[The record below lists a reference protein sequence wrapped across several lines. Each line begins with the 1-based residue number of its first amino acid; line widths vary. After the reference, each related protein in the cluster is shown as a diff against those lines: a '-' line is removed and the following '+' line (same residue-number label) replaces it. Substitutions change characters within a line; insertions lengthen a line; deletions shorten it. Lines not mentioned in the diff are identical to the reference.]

1 MNKILNKLNSVPG
14 VVGSMICNDQ
24 GNVMAHLFPQGID
37 TETLNSVAT
46 LLTDNIPVFQECT
59 GGTKMFNFK
68 YEKGRIVV
76 RQDHDRYYVL
86 LCSSTVAVNIQILD
100 MIVDVASKQLD
111 KTAISEPEKPL
122 STPAPASKSL
132 TATKYSP
139 AELIEKGP
147 LSSSLTGMQTSLTK
161 FLGPMAKIIF
171 VECMEKWL
179 ETSQPSKEAFPEL
192 IEIINLE
199 INDNTKSAQYR
210 QMIAPYI

>member
-24 GNVMAHLFPQGID
+24 GHVMAHLFPQGID
-37 TETLNSVAT
+37 TEMLKTVAS

-59 GGTKMFNFK
+59 GGSRTFNFK

-76 RQDHDRYYVL
+76 RHDHDRYYVL
-86 LCSSTVAVNIQILD
+86 LCSNTVAVNIQILD
-100 MIVDVASKQLD
+100 MIIDVASKQLD
-111 KTAISEPEKPL
+111 KSVSNEPEKPL
-122 STPAPASKSL
+122 TTSAPVQKAPAAS
-132 TATKYSP
+132 TYSP

-147 LSSSLTGMQTSLTK
+147 LSSSLTGIQTSLIK

-171 VECMEKWL
+171 TECVEKWL
-179 ETSQPSKEAFPEL
+179 ETNQPSKEAFPEL
-192 IEIINLE
+192 IEIINQE
-199 INDNTKSAQYR
+199 INDNNKSAQFR

>member
-24 GNVMAHLFPQGID
+24 GHVMAHLFPQGID
-37 TETLNSVAT
+37 TEMLKTVAS

-59 GGTKMFNFK
+59 GGSKTFNFK

-76 RQDHDRYYVL
+76 RHDHDRYYVL
-86 LCSSTVAVNIQILD
+86 LCSNTVVVNIQIID

-111 KTAISEPEKPL
+111 KSGSNEPEKPL
-122 STPAPASKSL
+122 TTLAPTQKTPAAS
-132 TATKYSP
+132 TYSP

-147 LSSSLTGMQTSLTK
+147 LSSSLTGIQASLTK

-171 VECMEKWL
+171 TECLEKWL
-179 ETSQPSKEAFPEL
+179 ETNQPSKDAFPEL

-199 INDNTKSAQYR
+199 INDNNKSTQFK